1 MMRVHVHYVGDNPS
15 YWLAQTIAAADFTTQ
30 IPDASSGTI
39 RRQVELL
46 GGVFVPRKFAC
57 RSPIINTLLEQKAFT
72 SRFTLTNDEVKV
84 VYGLE
89 KGGSLDTAKSIL
101 LSEYQDLTDDK
112 ISFALWRACKEA
124 DIIPIVAFDHE
135 LAKQYDITDLGR
147 VMEYHCTYTR
157 VLMYAVANKCDD
169 LTLII
174 PVKIDSVDRL
184 NNLMLTIKYAID
196 VYRVQHIIVSEY
208 DDTPKLPQLL
218 QAFPQVRYCFMQ
230 PIPGTSWN
238 RGLAANAGAHLVTT
252 SILAI
257 WDADIILPVTSIETA
272 IRALK
277 TTEHDA
283 CVPYSIFVNLHR
295 DASSI
300 FRDRH
305 LSKRDLSG
313 FVREESEFN
322 VGGELGCTAACVFV
336 RTSTYRHIRGMSEL
350 FHGWG
355 WEDIEFAGRLRALC
369 SVTVLTGS
377 LYHISHERTATCKPD
392 PRTERYNRGEC
403 FRIQSL
409 TKPELL
415 DYLGIT
421 ETLGAMQNGPIEWTG
436 ELGDLP
442 DTNHSI
448 AVNKEDLASPLLV
461 TH

>member
-15 YWLAQTIAAADFTTQ
+15 YWLEQTIAAADFATQ

-46 GGVFVPRKFAC
+46 GGVFIPRKFAC
-57 RSPIINTLLEQKAFT
+57 RSPIVKTLLEQKAFT

-84 VYGLE
+84 VYGME
-89 KGGSLDTAKSIL
+89 RGGSLDTAKSIL

-112 ISFALWRACKEA
+112 ISFALWRVCKEV
-124 DIIPIVAFDHE
+124 DTIPIVAFDPE
-135 LAKQYDITDLGR
+135 LAKQYDIADLGR

-174 PVKIDSVDRL
+174 PVKIDSADRL

-230 PIPGTSWN
+230 PIPGTVWN
-238 RGLAANAGAHLVTT
+238 KGIAVNAGAHLVTT

-257 WDADIILPVTSIETA
+257 WDADIILPVTSIEA
-272 IRALK
+272 AVRALK

-283 CVPYSIFVNLHR
+283 CVPYSVFVNLHR

-305 LSKRDLSG
+305 LSKRDLSEFFQDHGG
-313 FVREESEFN
+313 FNE
-322 VGGELGCTAACVFV
+322 VGLVCTAACVFV
-336 RTSTYRHIRGMSEL
+336 RTGTYRHMRGMSEL

-355 WEDIEFAGRLRALC
+355 WEDIEFACRLRALC
-369 SVTVLTGS
+369 NTYLLSGP
-377 LYHISHERTATCKPD
+377 LYHISHERTTTCKPD
-392 PRTERYNRGEC
+392 PRTQDYNRGEC
-403 FRIQSL
+403 HRINNM
-409 TKPELL
+409 TKLELL

-421 ETLGAMQNGPIEWTG
+421 ETLGVMQNGPIEWTG
-436 ELGDLP
+436 ELKALDA
-442 DTNHSI
+442 DDH
-448 AVNKEDLASPLLV
+448 AVLMNKEDPASILLV
-461 TH
+461 TR